1 MAIDSTTVILIL
13 TNAFSLL
20 ANIMQ
25 YCYKSKC
32 NKIDLCCGF
41 IHIDRNIQA
50 EQDIESGV
58 NYHNQDNYYYPN
70 ISNKERF
77 KKYGTNPL
85 STKTRRKIMSSRR
98 RSKSF

>member
-1 MAIDSTTVILIL
+1 MPIDHTTIILIF

-32 NKIDLCCGF
+32 NKINLCCGL
-41 IHIDRNIQA
+41 IYIDRNIQA
-50 EQDIESGV
+50 EQDIESGS
-58 NYHNQDNYYYPN
+58 YHNPDYYYYPN

-77 KKYGTNPL
+77 KKYGQNPL
-85 STKTRRKIMSSRR
+85 SIKTRRKMISSRR

>member
-1 MAIDSTTVILIL
+1 MPIDNTTIILIL

-32 NKIDLCCGF
+32 NKIDLCCGL

-50 EQDIESGV
+50 EQDIESG
-58 NYHNQDNYYYPN
+58 NYYYQDYPN

-85 STKTRRKIMSSRR
+85 SVKTRRKIISSRR

>member
-1 MAIDSTTVILIL
+1 MPIDHTTFILIF

-32 NKIDLCCGF
+32 NKINLCCGM

-50 EQDIESGV
+50 EQDIESG
-58 NYHNQDNYYYPN
+58 NYYYQDHYHNYPT

-85 STKTRRKIMSSRR
+85 SIKSRRKTMSNRR

>member
-1 MAIDSTTVILIL
+1 MPIDNTTIILIL

-32 NKIDLCCGF
+32 NKIDLCCGL

-50 EQDIESGV
+50 EQDIESGRS
-58 NYHNQDNYYYPN
+58 YHEYYYPT
-70 ISNKERF
+70 ISNKEKF

-85 STKTRRKIMSSRR
+85 SVKTRRKMISSRR

>member
-1 MAIDSTTVILIL
+1 MPIDNTTIILIL

-32 NKIDLCCGF
+32 NKIDLCCGL

-50 EQDIESGV
+50 EQDIESG
-58 NYHNQDNYYYPN
+58 NYHEYYPT
-70 ISNKERF
+70 ISNKEKF

-85 STKTRRKIMSSRR
+85 SVKTRRKIMSSRR

>member
-1 MAIDSTTVILIL
+1 MPIDNTTIILIL

-32 NKIDLCCGF
+32 NKIDLCCGHN
-41 IHIDRNIQA
+41 IYRNIQA
-50 EQDIESGV
+50 EQDIESGS
-58 NYHNQDNYYYPN
+58 YHEYYYPT
-70 ISNKERF
+70 ISNKEKF

-85 STKTRRKIMSSRR
+85 SVKTRRKMISSRR

>member
-1 MAIDSTTVILIL
+1 MPIDNTTIILIL

-32 NKIDLCCGF
+32 NKIYLCCGL

-50 EQDIESGV
+50 EQDIESGS
-58 NYHNQDNYYYPN
+58 YHDYYPT
-70 ISNKERF
+70 ISNKEKF

-85 STKTRRKIMSSRR
+85 SVKTRRKIISSRR

>member
-1 MAIDSTTVILIL
+1 MPIDHTTIILIF

-32 NKIDLCCGF
+32 NKINLCCGL

-50 EQDIESGV
+50 EQDIESGS
-58 NYHNQDNYYYPN
+58 YHDYYPT

-77 KKYGTNPL
+77 KKYGQNPL
-85 STKTRRKIMSSRR
+85 STKTRRKMISSRR

>member
-1 MAIDSTTVILIL
+1 MSIDNTTIILIL

-32 NKIDLCCGF
+32 NKIDFCCGL

-50 EQDIESGV
+50 EQDIESG
-58 NYHNQDNYYYPN
+58 NYYYQDYPN
-70 ISNKERF
+70 ISYKERF
-77 KKYGTNPL
+77 KKYGQNPL
-85 STKTRRKIMSSRR
+85 STKTRRKMISSRR

>member
-1 MAIDSTTVILIL
+1 MPIDNTTIILIL

-32 NKIDLCCGF
+32 NKIDLCCGL

-50 EQDIESGV
+50 EQDIESGS
-58 NYHNQDNYYYPN
+58 YHECYYPT
-70 ISNKERF
+70 ISNKEKF

-85 STKTRRKIMSSRR
+85 SVKTRRKIISSRR

>member
-1 MAIDSTTVILIL
+1 MPIDHTTFILIF

-32 NKIDLCCGF
+32 NKIDLCCGL

-50 EQDIESGV
+50 EQDIESGS
-58 NYHNQDNYYYPN
+58 YHDYYPT
-70 ISNKERF
+70 ISNKEKF

-85 STKTRRKIMSSRR
+85 SVKTRRKIISSRR

>member
-50 EQDIESGV
+50 EQDIETGG
-58 NYHNQDNYYYPN
+58 NYHEYYYPN

-77 KKYGTNPL
+77 KKYGQNPL
-85 STKTRRKIMSSRR
+85 STKTRRKIMSSHR